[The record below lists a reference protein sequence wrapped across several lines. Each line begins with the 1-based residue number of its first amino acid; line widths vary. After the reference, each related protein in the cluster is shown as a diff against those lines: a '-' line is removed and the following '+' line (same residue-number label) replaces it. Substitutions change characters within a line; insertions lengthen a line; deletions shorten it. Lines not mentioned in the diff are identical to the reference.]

1 MPKKWTW
8 TVLSI
13 AVVAACGGS
22 DEGAPPSSSATIS
35 PTSSTST
42 SSIPEPGGQLEIH
55 IDPAVESLSET
66 QSVLEAIL
74 AAEEQY
80 VVRPGTVALLYGS
93 GEASVAWAETKAK
106 EVNCFNDIGVDGFR
120 NSVGWGRPCGLLM
133 RVDAINFTCFEET
146 LCKQGRTVA
155 AHEFFH
161 VVAYQ
166 LLEECTCEPK
176 IYGNKIPNWLNEGI
190 ADYVGYATVYGTT
203 PGTLDRSE
211 LERLRSELENRAS
224 NPSVAVG
231 LVEMEELWASGFSNE
246 WFQYLYDRSFLAV
259 TLLIERFGDDV
270 VLEDFF
276 ANVVDAN
283 TFASG
288 FEETFGLTEAEF
300 DAEFQE
306 WITTLRPR

>member
-1 MPKKWTW
+1 MKSIW

-13 AVVAACGGS
+13 VAVAACGAS
-22 DEGAPPSSSATIS
+22 DKGAEPSSSLPIPPPSSTT
-35 PTSSTST
+35 TSSL
-42 SSIPEPGGQLEIH
+42 PEPGGQLEVH
-55 IDPAVESLSET
+55 VDPAIESLPET
-66 QSVLEAIL
+66 QYALEAIL
-74 AAEEQY
+74 TTAQQY

-93 GEASVAWAETKAK
+93 GEASITWAETKAK
-106 EVNCFNDIGVDGFR
+106 DVNCFNDIGADGIR

-133 RVDAINFTCFEET
+133 RVDAINFTCFEES

-166 LLEECTCEPK
+166 LLDECTCEPK
-176 IYGNKIPNWLNEGI
+176 IYGNKIPNWLNEGV

-203 PGTLDRSE
+203 PGTLDQSE
-211 LERLRSELENRAS
+211 LDRLRSELANRAS
-224 NPSVAVG
+224 NPAVAVG
-231 LVEMEELWASGFSNE
+231 LVDMEELWVSGYTQD

-276 ANVVDAN
+276 ANVVNAN
-283 TFASG
+283 TFGTG

-306 WITTLRPR
+306 WITTL

>member
-1 MPKKWTW
+1 MKSIW

-13 AVVAACGGS
+13 VAVAACGAS
-22 DEGAPPSSSATIS
+22 DKGAEPSSSLPIPRPSSTT
-35 PTSSTST
+35 TSSL
-42 SSIPEPGGQLEIH
+42 PEPGGQLEVH
-55 IDPAVESLSET
+55 VDPAIESLPET
-66 QSVLEAIL
+66 QYALEAIL
-74 AAEEQY
+74 TTAQQY

-93 GEASVAWAETKAK
+93 GEASITWAETKAK
-106 EVNCFNDIGVDGFR
+106 DVNCFNDIGADGIR

-133 RVDAINFTCFEET
+133 RVDAINFTCFEEK

-166 LLEECTCEPK
+166 LLDECTCEPK
-176 IYGNKIPNWLNEGI
+176 IYGNKIPNWLNEGV

-203 PGTLDRSE
+203 PGTLDQSE
-211 LERLRSELENRAS
+211 LDRLRSELANRAS
-224 NPSVAVG
+224 NPAVAVG
-231 LVEMEELWASGFSNE
+231 LVDMEELWVSGYTQD

-276 ANVVDAN
+276 ANVVNAN
-283 TFASG
+283 TFGTG

-306 WITTLRPR
+306 WITTL